1 MLLLLK
7 KIKKGITVAHRNEGK
22 IALIMILAL
31 IAFVIG
37 SAVGITVSIEKHENQ
52 TNPVNNTTHVENVTV
67 EMTSNLG
74 NKTNSVSYDYNADRV
89 DFNQNS
95 SVQQEYTVN

>member
-1 MLLLLK
+1 M
-7 KIKKGITVAHRNEGK
+7 AHRNEGK

>member
-1 MLLLLK
+1 M
-7 KIKKGITVAHRNEGK
+7 AHRNEGK

-52 TNPVNNTTHVENVTV
+52 TNPVNNTTTHVENVTV